1 MSTPQNAPFSFF
13 YGSSFKNRNRPH
25 NSPLFNGGDASVT
38 PDVVVQYHEWS
49 LPSPTLHFIQLAHF
63 GKRKRRLRVESP
75 FVAIAQEVTMSRKT
89 TSYITANL
97 LFKIW
102 LMLGAFIKSA
112 LLA

>member
-1 MSTPQNAPFSFF
+1 M
-13 YGSSFKNRNRPH
+13 
-25 NSPLFNGGDASVT
+25 
-38 PDVVVQYHEWS
+38 
-49 LPSPTLHFIQLAHF
+49 
-63 GKRKRRLRVESP
+63 ESP

>member
-1 MSTPQNAPFSFF
+1 M
-13 YGSSFKNRNRPH
+13 
-25 NSPLFNGGDASVT
+25 
-38 PDVVVQYHEWS
+38 
-49 LPSPTLHFIQLAHF
+49 
-63 GKRKRRLRVESP
+63 ESP

-97 LFKIW
+97 LYYKIAKFTIYYLWCIIKIW